1 MKKVSIVM
9 PAYNAAKTIRNSI
22 DTVLLQTYKNW
33 ELIIVDDG
41 STDETRQIV
50 NDYANKNIVYLQQEN
65 RGPAAARN
73 KGIAKATGE
82 YITFM
87 DSDDE
92 LHEEYIKILVDL
104 LEQNSADISMCE
116 YRKITITEAE
126 NLNKQIKEKLPEG
139 KLEIFSPEE
148 CIQRMFYKNKV
159 MPYPFLKLFKRSVI
173 GEVKFPYGIKLGE
186 DLEFNLGVFK
196 RSKKIV
202 YVDLPLYF
210 HITNYDG
217 ITHNLN
223 QQMAEEHWHRMENL
237 YIREE
242 EILKPAIMNRLFVLS
257 FDFLCQMEK
266 ESKGQEFYKECIDF
280 IQVYNSVVCDDRKA
294 SFVVRTMAFMSK
306 ISIPL
311 TVQIC
316 KCLKNFNLKKAV

>member
-1 MKKVSIVM
+1 M
-9 PAYNAAKTIRNSI
+9 PAYNAAKTIKNSI
-22 DTVLLQTYKNW
+22 NTVLMQTYKNW

-41 STDETRQIV
+41 STDETEQFAKE
-50 NDYANKNIVYLQQEN
+50 YANENIVFLRQEN
-65 RGPAAARN
+65 EGPASARN
-73 KGIAKATGE
+73 KGIAKARGE

-92 LHEEYIKILVDL
+92 IHQEYIKVLVDL

-116 YRKITITEAE
+116 YCKITINEAE

-223 QQMAEEHWHRMENL
+223 QQVAEEHWHRMENL

-266 ESKGQEFYKECIDF
+266 ENNGQKFYKVCYDF
-280 IQVYNSVVCDDRKA
+280 IQAHNTAVYEDRKA
-294 SFVVRTMAFMSK
+294 SFVVRIMAFMSK